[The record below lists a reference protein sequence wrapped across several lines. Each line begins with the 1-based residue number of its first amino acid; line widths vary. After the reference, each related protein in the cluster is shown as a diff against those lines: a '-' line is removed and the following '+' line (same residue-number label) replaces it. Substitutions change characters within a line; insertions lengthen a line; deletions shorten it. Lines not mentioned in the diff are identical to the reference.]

1 MTIRPLGD
9 RLLIKPISEDEVTK
23 SGIILPAT
31 VDREKKAEG
40 EIVAIGN
47 GEKVSK
53 LELAIGQKVIF
64 GRYAGEEIK
73 VEDQDYRILEYKDV
87 LAVVV

>member
-40 EIVAIGN
+40 EIIAIGN
-47 GEKVSK
+47 GEKVTK
-53 LELAIGQKVIF
+53 LGLMVGQRVIF

-73 VEDQDYRILEYKDV
+73 VADQDQRILNHEDV
-87 LAVVV
+87 LAVVE